1 MKACSTMNLTLAETL
16 PKTILLPEVF
26 GHIENPL
33 GLPNSK
39 AVVKWANSCMKVPGR
54 KTND

>member
-1 MKACSTMNLTLAETL
+1 
-16 PKTILLPEVF
+16 LLPEVF